1 MVLAFLPPGRD
12 EEVKGPTQ
20 LQLQPYPGPLKYQY
34 LTAWL
39 TMAASELGYACSLS
53 TLVVVKF

>member
-39 TMAASELGYACSLS
+39 TMAASELGYACSLP
-53 TLVVVKF
+53 TLLVVKI